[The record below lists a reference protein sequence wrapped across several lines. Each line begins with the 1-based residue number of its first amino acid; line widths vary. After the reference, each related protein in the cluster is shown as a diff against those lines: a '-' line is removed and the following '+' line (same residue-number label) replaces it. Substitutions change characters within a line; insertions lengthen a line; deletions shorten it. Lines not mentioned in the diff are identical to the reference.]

1 MNCKKGA
8 ILITVFNRVNETINC
23 INSLKACL
31 LPEYFSFD
39 IYITDASSTD
49 GTKDIINRMF
59 PDIKVIT
66 ISQNSYWNSGMI
78 LAWENAKQNRDY
90 DFYFL
95 LNNDTH
101 LNSNAFQ
108 IILKDYYVS
117 STFSIVAGVTK
128 ESNNNNISY
137 GGRNIINKSP
147 LTPVGTPIS
156 VKFING
162 NFVLIP
168 KCVLKKIG
176 FLNPRFSHSL
186 GDFDFGLRAIKS
198 KVKVLITSQI
208 IGSCELNLNSV
219 FKIKGN
225 LYDRYTHI
233 NSPKGIPFKEYFYF
247 NFKYFGIIRALRF
260 IIVFLFG
267 MFFPK
272 LYYKIVSLIT

>member
-23 INSLKACL
+23 INSLKSCL

-49 GTKDIINRMF
+49 GTKDTISRMF

-66 ISQNSYWNSGMI
+66 ISQNSYWNIGMI
-78 LAWENAKQNRDY
+78 LAWKNAKQNRDY

-95 LNNDTH
+95 LNNDTY
-101 LNSNAFQ
+101 LNSNAFEV
-108 IILKDYYVS
+108 ILNDYNNS
-117 STFSIVAGVTK
+117 PPFSILAGVVKDIET
-128 ESNNNNISY
+128 NNISY
-137 GGRNIINKSP
+137 GGRNTINEIP
-147 LTPVGTPIS
+147 LKPVGYPINA
-156 VKFING
+156 KFING

-168 KCVLKKIG
+168 KCVVNRIG

-198 KVKVLITSQI
+198 KINVLITSQVL
-208 IGSCELNLNSV
+208 GSCDLNLNSV
-219 FKIKGN
+219 FSKKGN
-225 LYDRYTHI
+225 LYERYKYI
-233 NSPKGIPFKEYFYF
+233 NSPKGIPFKEYVYF
-247 NFKYFGIIRALRF
+247 NFKHFGIKRALRF

-267 MFFPK
+267 MLFPK
-272 LYYKIVSLIT
+272 LYYKIVS